1 MAEPWMKFHP
11 FKWSLQECLPVILE
25 GFWRVIVLRLM
36 LVMLLEA
43 NNPWPFASA
52 AMASDPLLQQHHH
65 PVRTNSVSASK
76 DKERHYSYEC
86 KAASQER
93 PYVSRPSR
101 SQQFRNPKLVPKLTN
116 DKLNPLEKKEGVAD
130 EQLAKA
136 EAERARKRER
146 EERDD
151 ELIEFAAK
159 RPRSVSSHSVSTIS
173 TGASRSPSPARE
185 RTRSPPPA
193 RRSRSPY
200 SDEDTR
206 PRGGRRDDSRSRSD
220 LCLVTV
226 ALLRT
231 MTAETATDLGN
242 LFHLERT
249 TDSPGGKGGI
259 HRSLEDPMKID
270 LNILASRGHPSIG
283 DDDLKGQIDAILGQD
298 GRGNLVGEVMEGAT
312 AAGARLQMISLGS
325 AA

>member
-1 MAEPWMKFHP
+1 MKQTR
-11 FKWSLQECLPVILE
+11 KLDV
-25 GFWRVIVLRLM
+25 
-36 LVMLLEA
+36 
-43 NNPWPFASA
+43 
-52 AMASDPLLQQHHH
+52 
-65 PVRTNSVSASK
+65 
-76 DKERHYSYEC
+76 KERHYSYEC

-130 EQLAKA
+130 EQLAKV

-151 ELIEFAAK
+151 ELIESAAK

-185 RTRSPPPA
+185 RTRSPLPA

-200 SDEDTR
+200 SDEDTG
-206 PRGGRRDDSRSRSD
+206 PHGGRRDDTGARGLSTSTGV

-231 MTAETATDLGN
+231 TTETATDLGT
-242 LFHLERT
+242 LSPPERT
-249 TDSPGGKGGI
+249 TDTRGSKGGI
-259 HRSLEDPMKID
+259 HRSLEDPTKLD
-270 LNILASRGHPSIG
+270 LNTLVSRGHPSTG
-283 DDDLKGQIDAILGQD
+283 DDDLKGQIGAILGQG
-298 GRGNLVGEVMEGAT
+298 GRGNLVGEVMEGVT
-312 AAGARLQMISLGS
+312 TAGARLQMSSLGS